1 MEVKAYKKMIRI
13 ASRKVRLVIDLV
25 RGKDCGEAISILRN
39 TNKRS
44 AKDVEKLIVSAM
56 HNAEH
61 NHDLDINNL
70 YVKQIFANEGPTM
83 KRIRP
88 RARGSA
94 SQILK
99 RTSSITV
106 LVAEKE

>member
-1 MEVKAYKKMIRI
+1 VEVKAYKKMIRI
-13 ASRKVRLVIDLV
+13 APRKVRLVVDLV
-25 RGKDCGEAISILRN
+25 RGQDCGKAISILRN
-39 TNKRS
+39 TNKKV
-44 AKDVEKLIVSAM
+44 AKDIEKLIVSAM
-56 HNAEH
+56 ANAEH
-61 NHDLDINNL
+61 NHGLDIDNL
-70 YVKQIFANEGPTM
+70 YVKSIFADEGPTL

-106 LVAEKE
+106 LVSEKE